1 MLFRSSFC
9 SSTHPPISYSIPL
22 PPSLQSHHNMRSS
35 SGGGRAKGFVPV
47 AVVTGFYGS
56 GKTSLLHRLAAKLV
70 APSSSP
76 LSIALLLHSLS
87 EGTPSHAPN
96 PTPSFLLFH
105 LPSLYTQIFSF
116 IFLF

>member
-1 MLFRSSFC
+1 MMRA
-9 SSTHPPISYSIPL
+9 SST
-22 PPSLQSHHNMRSS
+22 
-35 SGGGRAKGFVPV
+35 GGRTKGFVPV

-87 EGTPSHAPN
+87 EGTP
-96 PTPSFLLFH
+96 
-105 LPSLYTQIFSF
+105 PSLYPSLYPSLASISTISF
-116 IFLF
+116 HFLSSTKIPFPCSASFFHHLHHLVPPATYGGS

>member
-1 MLFRSSFC
+1 
-9 SSTHPPISYSIPL
+9 
-22 PPSLQSHHNMRSS
+22 
-35 SGGGRAKGFVPV
+35 V

-96 PTPSFLLFH
+96 PTPSYL
-105 LPSLYTQIFSF
+105 LPSTRKSLHSF
-116 IFLF
+116 FYFNLSFYNLI